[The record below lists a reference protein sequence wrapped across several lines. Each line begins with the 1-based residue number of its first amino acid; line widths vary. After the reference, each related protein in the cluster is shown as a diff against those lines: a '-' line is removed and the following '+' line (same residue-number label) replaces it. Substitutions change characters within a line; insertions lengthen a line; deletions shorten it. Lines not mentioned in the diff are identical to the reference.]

1 MSRQAA
7 AGQTTLESYYELT
20 KPNVVFLIVFTA
32 IVGMMLAT
40 PGMVPLQPLIF
51 GSIGIGLGA
60 ASAAVINH
68 LVDQKVDARMGR
80 TEKRP
85 MPTGQVDNV
94 QAGAFALILGT
105 LSMLVLVG
113 LVNLLT
119 AALTFVSLIGYA
131 FVYTMYLKR
140 ATPQNIVIGGAT
152 GAAPPI
158 LGWAAVTG
166 EVHPHALLLFLI
178 IFVWT
183 PPHFWALAIAKKDE
197 YEKARLP
204 MLPVTHGVQFT
215 RQHILYY
222 TILLIPVTVLPFV
235 VHMSGL
241 LYLVGALV
249 LDLIFLYYA
258 IALMRPNADDRLAMK
273 TFGYSIVYL
282 MLLFALLLIDHYIPV
297 VVQLVS

>member
-1 MSRQAA
+1 MSQQAT

-20 KPNVVFLIVFTA
+20 KPNVVILIVFTA
-32 IVGMMLAT
+32 VVGMMLSV

-68 LVDQKVDARMGR
+68 LVDQRVDARMRR
-80 TEKRP
+80 TENRP
-85 MPTGQVDNV
+85 MPSGQIDNV

-105 LSMLVLVG
+105 LSMLILVG

-119 AALTFVSLIGYA
+119 AALTFITLIGYA
-131 FVYTMYLKR
+131 FIYTMYLKR

-158 LGWAAVTG
+158 LGWVAVTG
-166 EVHPHALLLFLI
+166 EVHAHALLLFLI

-183 PPHFWALAIAKKDE
+183 PPHFWALAIARKDE

-204 MLPVTHGVQFT
+204 MLPVTHGVQYT

-222 TILLIPVTVLPFV
+222 TILLFPVSVLPFV
-235 VHMSGL
+235 VHMSGW
-241 LYLVGALV
+241 LYLAGALV
-249 LDLIFLYYA
+249 LDLVFLYYA
-258 IALMRPNADDRLAMK
+258 IALLRSGADDRLAMK
-273 TFGYSIVYL
+273 TFGYSILYL
-282 MLLFALLLIDHYIPV
+282 MLLFTLLLIDHYLP
-297 VVQLVS
+297 LVMGLFP

>member
-1 MSRQAA
+1 MTQEAIINRA
-7 AGQTTLESYYELT
+7 TLASYYELT

-40 PGMVPLQPLIF
+40 PGMVPLQALVF

-68 LVDQKVDARMGR
+68 LVDQKVDVRMGR
-80 TEKRP
+80 TENRP
-85 MPTGQVDNV
+85 LPTGQVDNI
-94 QAGAFALILGT
+94 QAGAFALILGS
-105 LSMLVLVG
+105 LSMLILVG
-113 LVNLLT
+113 LVNIIT
-119 AALTFVSLIGYA
+119 AALTFASLIGYA

-183 PPHFWALAIAKKDE
+183 PPHFWALAIAKKHE

-204 MLPVTHGVQFT
+204 MLPVTHGVAYT
-215 RQHILYY
+215 RLHILLY
-222 TILLIPVTVLPFV
+222 TILLVPVSLLPFAV
-235 VHMSGL
+235 RMSGW
-241 LYLVGALV
+241 LYLAGALA
-249 LDLIFLYYA
+249 LGIGFLYYA
-258 IALMRPNADDRLAMK
+258 VQMMRYPQDDERLPMK
-273 TFGYSIVYL
+273 TFGYSIMYL
-282 MLLFALLLIDHYIPV
+282 MALFALLLIDHYIPI
-297 VVQLVS
+297 LLSFF